1 MIGVLHVIT
10 GLRRGGAEA
19 MLVKL
24 LGALDPARFQNRVVA
39 LAERGPLADAVE
51 ALGVPV
57 TALGMRAKLDPLPL
71 IRLTNLVRRVKP
83 DVIQTWLYHADIAG
97 LVAAEL
103 TGNRDRLIWNIR
115 CSSLDFSQYPAST
128 RLVVRLAAF
137 MSRRPAS
144 VIVNSHAG
152 RLAHVRLGYRPRYS
166 IEIPNGFD
174 LTRWRPDGTARA
186 RLGALLH
193 LPAGAMIV
201 GMVARN
207 DPMKDHAT
215 FIAALALAAQR
226 LPGIHGVLVGSG
238 TEQFAPLIA
247 ERGLAD
253 RLAIL
258 GERGD
263 LPALLPGFD
272 ALCLSSAF
280 GEGFPNAIGEAM
292 AAGVPCVA
300 TDVGD
305 TAAVIGDTGRIV
317 PPRQPWAMAEAMVA
331 LLEAPAG
338 SRRLLGERAR
348 ARIAERYGLEAVT
361 ARYRQVYEAV
371 AAGRE
376 PN

>member
-1 MIGVLHVIT
+1 MINVLHIIT

-24 LGALDPARFQNRVVA
+24 LGALDPARFRNSVVV
-39 LAERGPLADAVE
+39 LAERGPLAGAVE

-71 IRLTNLVRRVKP
+71 MRLTSLIRRAKP

-97 LVAAEL
+97 LAAAGL
-103 TGNRDRLIWNIR
+103 AGSRDRLIWNIR
-115 CSSLDFSQYPAST
+115 CSSLDFTQYPATT

-137 MSRRPAS
+137 LSHLPAAI
-144 VIVNSHAG
+144 IVNSHAG
-152 RLAHVRLGYRPRYS
+152 RLAHERLGYRPRRW

-186 RLGALLH
+186 RLGTLLRIPADAL
-193 LPAGAMIV
+193 IV
-201 GMVARN
+201 GMVARR

-226 LPGIHGVLVGSG
+226 LPGIRGVLVGGG
-238 TEQFAPLIA
+238 TEEFAPLAA
-247 ERGLAD
+247 EHGLGD

-292 AAGVPCVA
+292 AAGVPCIA

-305 TAAVIGDTGRIV
+305 NAAIIGDTGSIV
-317 PPRQPWAMAEAMVA
+317 PPRQPQAMAEALAA

-348 ARIAERYGLEAVT
+348 ARIAERYGLDAVT

-376 PN
+376 PG